1 MDIGIIISHVILI
14 FITCLSIFIGRDYKK
29 MLEQSN
35 KDFYE
40 MHKLVD
46 YYRDKYE
53 KQRDHNRYLMLLN
66 DMKEKNKS

>member
-14 FITCLSIFIGRDYKK
+14 FIICLSIFICRDYKK